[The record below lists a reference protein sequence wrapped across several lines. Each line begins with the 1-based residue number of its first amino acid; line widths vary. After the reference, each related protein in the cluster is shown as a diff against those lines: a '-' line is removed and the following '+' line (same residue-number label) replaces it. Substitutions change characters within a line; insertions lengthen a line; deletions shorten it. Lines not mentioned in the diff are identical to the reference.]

1 MTGLWASAVLA
12 VLAAEPVP
20 ADVYAVVVGH
30 NGGVEGLP
38 ALRFADDDALRMA
51 RTFSAVPG
59 HQATWVLAQPDETTL
74 QTLQAA
80 QLAVPVMREP
90 TRAALFAARDE
101 LKARLSK
108 RPGGRRATVYLFYA
122 GHGVAGRLLLKPE
135 GGTPAIEAGVTGEEL
150 KLFAASLPADDV
162 VLFVDA
168 CRAQSLFT
176 ARGASGP
183 DLSARIAAL
192 EEKAVTVR
200 LGVLAAAQSTQPAGE
215 TDRLQGGFF
224 SHVLASGLLGG
235 ADVDGDEVVRFG
247 ELAAFVAFHTER
259 LTGQRPWFEP
269 PGGDLQSPTVRLR
282 GATRLRLSEDTA
294 GRLQIS
300 SLAGVPYFAE
310 VNKAKGRPIRL
321 ALPAGKYH
329 VVRSTEGARATADV
343 ELTAGQEQ
351 ALASDG
357 FTAQAAVAERGSD
370 DEGFSSPFTASVVAA
385 LDSGFV
391 SGREPSISGQAWR
404 HALDVA
410 YQFSPAPFGLSG
422 LEHGVEVG
430 YRLALGNLV
439 VGPKIAFR
447 SSGFSN
453 GQMRRLG
460 VLLQAGWK
468 FEPLPWLE
476 LSPWGGIGFKSVWT
490 EGPGAGANPFSP
502 GFGLGVRVSARIR
515 PGLSIFLDGRYE
527 LVWVRLKDE
536 PAHQPRGEPAAVLG
550 VSLWL

>member
-1 MTGLWASAVLA
+1 MS
-12 VLAAEPVP
+12 VLAAEP
-20 ADVYAVVVGH
+20 AATDVYAVVIGH
-30 NGGVEGLP
+30 NGGREGLP

-59 HQATWVLAQPDETTL
+59 HRTTWVLVQPDDATRTTL
-74 QTLQAA
+74 QSAGLP
-80 QLAVPVMREP
+80 LPSMREP

-101 LKARLSK
+101 LRALLET
-108 RPGGRRATVYLFYA
+108 RPAGRRATVYLFYA
-122 GHGVAGRLLLKPE
+122 GHGIDGRLLLKPE
-135 GGTPAIEAGVTGEEL
+135 GEAAEGGVSGEEL
-150 KLFAASLPADDV
+150 KLLAASLPADDV

-183 DLSARIAAL
+183 DLSARIEAL
-192 EEKAVTVR
+192 NEKAAAVR
-200 LGVLAAAQSTQPAGE
+200 LGVLAAAQSNQPAGE

-235 ADVDGDEVVRFG
+235 ADADGDEVVRFG

-269 PGGDLQSPTVRLR
+269 PGGDLRSATVQLH
-282 GATRLRLSEDTA
+282 GATRLRLSEDTS
-294 GRLQIS
+294 GRVQIS

-310 VNKAKGRPIRL
+310 VNKAKGRAIRL
-321 ALPAGKYH
+321 ALPAGRYR
-329 VVRSTEGARATADV
+329 VVQSAEGARATADV

-351 ALASDG
+351 PLAAAG
-357 FTAQAAVAERGSD
+357 FTSSQAVAERGGE

-391 SGREPSISGQAWR
+391 SGREPSVSAQTWR

-410 YQFSPAPFGLSG
+410 YAFSPAPFGLQG
-422 LEHGVEVG
+422 LEHGVEAG
-430 YRLALGNLV
+430 YRFAIGSLV
-439 VGPKIAFR
+439 IGPKVSFR
-447 SSGFSN
+447 SSGFSS
-453 GQMRRLG
+453 GQLRRLG

-468 FEPLPWLE
+468 WEPLKWLE
-476 LSPWGGIGFKSVWT
+476 LSPWAGVGFKSVWVD
-490 EGPGAGANPFSP
+490 GPRSAAAPFSP
-502 GFGLGVRVSARIR
+502 GFGVGLRVSARVR
-515 PGLSIFLDGRYE
+515 AGFSVFVDGRYE
-527 LVWVRLKDE
+527 LAWVSLDGTR
-536 PAHQPRGEPAAVLG
+536 AAYGEPALVVG